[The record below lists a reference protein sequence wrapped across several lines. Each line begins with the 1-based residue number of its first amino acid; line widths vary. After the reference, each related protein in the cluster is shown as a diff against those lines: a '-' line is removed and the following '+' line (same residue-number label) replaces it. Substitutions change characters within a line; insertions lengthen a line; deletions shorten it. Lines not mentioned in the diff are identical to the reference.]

1 MERVV
6 VPEILDSLP
15 ADDPEAR
22 RSRADLRV
30 VDAFLGN
37 SRWILRRLRADGNV
51 RGGVVEL
58 GAGEGNLCR
67 RVFREFPGASVTG
80 LDLCPRPAGI
90 PDGVGWVRGDFFGAL
105 PAAGGVCMGSLVLH
119 HFGEEALANLGA
131 RLVGFS
137 SLVFS
142 EPLRS
147 RVPLWFSKV
156 AAPVFGKVTRHDM
169 AASIRAGFVRGEL
182 GRFLKLDRG
191 RWKISEQ
198 ATLRGSLR
206 FHAVKL

>member
-1 MERVV
+1 M
-6 VPEILDSLP
+6 
-15 ADDPEAR
+15 
-22 RSRADLRV
+22 
-30 VDAFLGN
+30 
-37 SRWILRRLRADGNV
+37 
-51 RGGVVEL
+51 GG
-58 GAGEGNLCR
+58 
-67 RVFREFPGASVTG
+67 
-80 LDLCPRPAGI
+80 
-90 PDGVGWVRGDFFGAL
+90 
-105 PAAGGVCMGSLVLH
+105 LVLH
-119 HFGEEALANLGA
+119 HFGEGALANLGA
-131 RLVGFS
+131 RLAGFS

-156 AAPVFGKVTRHDM
+156 AAPVFGRVTRHDM

-182 GRFLKLDRG
+182 VRFLKLDRG

>member
-1 MERVV
+1 
-6 VPEILDSLP
+6 
-15 ADDPEAR
+15 
-22 RSRADLRV
+22 
-30 VDAFLGN
+30 
-37 SRWILRRLRADGNV
+37 
-51 RGGVVEL
+51 
-58 GAGEGNLCR
+58 
-67 RVFREFPGASVTG
+67 
-80 LDLCPRPAGI
+80 
-90 PDGVGWVRGDFFGAL
+90 
-105 PAAGGVCMGSLVLH
+105 MGSLVLH
-119 HFGEEALANLGA
+119 HFGAEALADLGE
-131 RLVGFS
+131 RLAGFS

-182 GRFLKLDRG
+182 VRVLKLDQR

-206 FHAVKL
+206 FRAVKL

>member
-15 ADDPEAR
+15 AGDPEAR

-37 SRWILRRLRADGNV
+37 SRWILRRLSGDGNV
-51 RGGVVEL
+51 RGGVFEL
-58 GAGEGNLCR
+58 GAGEGNLCG

-90 PDGVGWVRGDFFGAL
+90 PEGVGWVRGDFFGTL

-119 HFGEEALANLGA
+119 HFGAEALADLGE
-131 RLVGFS
+131 RLAGFS

-147 RVPLWFSKV
+147 RGPLWFSKV
-156 AAPVFGKVTRHDM
+156 AAPIFGRVTRHDM

-182 GRFLKLDRG
+182 VRFLKMDQR